1 MEPESLLKVI
11 ELLSVQQVNT
21 LEINDNT
28 EIKETSKNKKTK
40 LNLQQDYRIPLRNS
54 FQTHQRMPGQTG
66 TYK

>member
-21 LEINDNT
+21 LESNDNT

-40 LNLQQDYRIPLRNS
+40 LNLQQDYRIPLRN
-54 FQTHQRMPGQTG
+54 
-66 TYK
+66 